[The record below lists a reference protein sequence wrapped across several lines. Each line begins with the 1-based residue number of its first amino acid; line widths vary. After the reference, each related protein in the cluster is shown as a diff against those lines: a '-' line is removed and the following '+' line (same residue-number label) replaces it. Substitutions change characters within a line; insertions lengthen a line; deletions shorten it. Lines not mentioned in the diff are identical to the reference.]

1 MKGSWRK
8 SKVDE
13 AIARKSEFHAAAEP
27 ATYTLTYLIPFT
39 THTAYV
45 AEIMT
50 CLSMRVEALSI
61 HSRYTSDVGFILRSQ
76 VLSRDSLL
84 ALF

>member
-8 SKVDE
+8 SRVDE

-45 AEIMT
+45 VR
-50 CLSMRVEALSI
+50 L
-61 HSRYTSDVGFILRSQ
+61 
-76 VLSRDSLL
+76 
-84 ALF
+84 